1 MDLFAFYM
9 AFPIDDHTGDELS
22 EEAVS
27 RAQYEKVQQL
37 QLLFFK
43 HQPKLEELALAN
55 CGTVEKRDVLSSHL
69 QNLDPAELKTLVCN
83 QLRCHSRPLEAS
95 DCGTAHVSRDYWD
108 CSVASALLTFATCA
122 IPHPLHPSKIH
133 RMHTPHDP
141 PF

>member
-1 MDLFAFYM
+1 MDLFSFYM

-55 CGTVEKRDVLSSHL
+55 CGTVEKREVLSSHL
-69 QNLDPAELKTLVCN
+69 QALDPAELKTLVCN
-83 QLRCHSRPLEAS
+83 QLRCESLPLKS
-95 DCGTAHVSRDYWD
+95 MT
-108 CSVASALLTFATCA
+108 VA
-122 IPHPLHPSKIH
+122 
-133 RMHTPHDP
+133 
-141 PF
+141 